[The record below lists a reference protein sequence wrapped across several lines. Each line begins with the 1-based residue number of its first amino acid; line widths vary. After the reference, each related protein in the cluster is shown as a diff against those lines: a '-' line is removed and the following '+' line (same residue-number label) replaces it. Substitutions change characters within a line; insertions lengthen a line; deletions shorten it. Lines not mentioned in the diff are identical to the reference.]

1 MRGMAEFWAGN
12 DARGSTDPRIT
23 PSRPGAVHANL
34 LGPAPEPMQA
44 EDPKRTGGRRH
55 WLDPLARRLLIAAGQ
70 IAAPPPPAAESGGRS
85 AAPPARDDAVERE
98 LLALR
103 LKHRP
108 GLRLADAD
116 QVRHAAALGWSLD
129 VNRAS
134 AADWLRLPGIRLEEV
149 DRLLLLQAAGVQ
161 LADAE
166 ELQARLRLERDR
178 LNAWAPLLVFRCY
191 AGPPEQPAPVPLPVN
206 RASLRLLSEKLGLD
220 APLLRRLEGER
231 RRRPFRDLGDLQRRL
246 ELSSAR
252 AEAWLG
258 RLRFDADAS
267 GPELPP
273 ARRPPQ

>member
-1 MRGMAEFWAGN
+1 
-12 DARGSTDPRIT
+12 
-23 PSRPGAVHANL
+23 
-34 LGPAPEPMQA
+34 MQA
-44 EDPKRTGGRRH
+44 EDPKRTERQRH
-55 WLDPLARRLLIAAGQ
+55 WLDPLARRLLIATGQ
-70 IAAPPPPAAESGGRS
+70 MAAPPSPAAGPRPQ
-85 AAPPARDDAVERE
+85 ATALPPRDDAVERE

-103 LKHRP
+103 LKQRP

-149 DRLLLLQAAGVQ
+149 DRLLQLQAAGVQ

-166 ELQARLRLERDR
+166 ELQARLRLERER
-178 LNAWAPLLVFRCY
+178 LETWQPLLVFRFY
-191 AGPPEQPAPVPLPVN
+191 AGPPEQPPPVPLPVN
-206 RASLRLLSEKLGLD
+206 RASLRLLSEKLGLEP
-220 APLLRRLEGER
+220 PLLRRLEGER

-246 ELSSAR
+246 ELSAAR

-258 RLRFDADAS
+258 RLRFEADAG